1 MKIVVLEAHTA
12 DQGHLPWSALREFGA
27 LTIHPRSTRAQA
39 LQRVAD
45 AEVVVVNK
53 TIVDAE
59 FLHHAPKL
67 RFVSILATGFNTI
80 DLDAVRERGIVV
92 SNAPGYSTEGV
103 AQHVFALLLS
113 FRNRVRDHHLS
124 VQRGEWATAPDFCY
138 ALSPIYELRGKTL
151 GIYGFGQIGQ
161 RVAELGAVFGMTLLA
176 HRRHPDP
183 GAHPHVRFVD
193 AATLLRESDV
203 LTLHAPLNEDSRDFI
218 RTEHLKMM
226 KPSALLVNTARGG
239 LVVEADL
246 RRALLTRTIR
256 GACLDVLRQ
265 EPPTGGNVLMDAPNC
280 LITPHIAWLSVE
292 SRRRLMDIT
301 AQNIRAFSE
310 GTPQNRV
317 DQN

>member
-1 MKIVVLEAHTA
+1 MNIVVLEAHTA
-12 DQGHLPWSALREFGA
+12 DQGHLHWNALKEFGKVT
-27 LTIHPRSTRAQA
+27 LHPRSTRRQT
-39 LQRVAD
+39 LERIAD

-53 TIVDAE
+53 TRVDAE
-59 FLHHAPKL
+59 FLDRAPKL
-67 RFVSILATGFNTI
+67 RFVTILATGYNTI
-80 DLDAVRERGIVV
+80 DLDAVRARGVVV

-103 AQHVFALLLS
+103 AQHVFAMLLS

-124 VQRGEWATAPDFCY
+124 VQRGDWATAPDFCY
-138 ALSPIYELRGKTL
+138 ALSPIYELKGKTL

-161 RVAELGAVFGMTLLA
+161 RVAEIGAVFGMTILA

-183 GAHPHVRFVD
+183 DAHPNVRFVD
-193 AATLLRESDV
+193 ATTLLRESDV
-203 LTLHAPLNEDSRDFI
+203 LTLHAPLNEESRDFI

-246 RRALLTRTIR
+246 RTALMNRTIR
-256 GACLDVLRQ
+256 GACLDVLSA
-265 EPPTGGNVLMDAPNC
+265 EPPKRGNVLMDAPNC

-301 AQNIRAFSE
+301 ARNIRAFAE
-310 GTPQNRV
+310 GNPQNRV
-317 DQN
+317 DTP